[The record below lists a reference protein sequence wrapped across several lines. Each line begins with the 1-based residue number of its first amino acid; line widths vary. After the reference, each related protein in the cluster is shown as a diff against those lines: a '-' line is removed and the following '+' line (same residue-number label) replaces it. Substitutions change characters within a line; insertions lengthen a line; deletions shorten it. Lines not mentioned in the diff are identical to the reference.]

1 MMVMV
6 MMLVM
11 VVMVMVLVIV
21 MTLVMT
27 GTIWRKMGR
36 ESLNHCTEPV
46 LLLSAS
52 SNDKKMDSLTS
63 PKIIT
68 VIFRSASIS

>member
-6 MMLVM
+6 KMLVM
-11 VVMVMVLVIV
+11 GVMVMVLVIV

-52 SNDKKMDSLTS
+52 SNDKKNGFAH
-63 PKIIT
+63 II
-68 VIFRSASIS
+68 